1 MPIPHV
7 LIYWYLFTDH
17 VFGITCHSSI
27 YFLITIYTT
36 LEIVSAKPKIVLHIV
51 GGKILLHQFFVRR
64 RRGVIF
70 ASFNF
75 GITQSLVL
83 AYIAQHLLVE
93 VDGTLVILSFAKSK
107 DSSTHAFLT
116 LVFG

>member
-1 MPIPHV
+1 MCSV
-7 LIYWYLFTDH
+7 LHAILASTFLLP
-17 VFGITCHSSI
+17 FIQRLISS
-27 YFLITIYTT
+27 
-36 LEIVSAKPKIVLHIV
+36 VQPKFVLHIV

-83 AYIAQHLLVE
+83 AYIA
-93 VDGTLVILSFAKSK
+93 
-107 DSSTHAFLT
+107 
-116 LVFG
+116 